1 MASLTIKTNLDQ
13 VLSNLGQSLKTIM
26 DPNYLLR
33 PVAIEVLPMM
43 TERIHKEGKA
53 SDGGQIGTYSSGY
66 MKLRTGNYGNAGKY
80 KSGKK
85 KGELKDSGVFT
96 RGDNKGEARPKYNRS
111 ADTKIIVSLTRQLEN
126 NWSVLETK
134 NGYGIGFTN
143 PFNAQKLRWVE
154 EIKGGGPDSPK
165 LIGNLT
171 TEEIDY
177 AFERINELVEN
188 ALNDKNP

>member
-53 SDGGQIGTYSSGY
+53 SDGGQIGSYS
-66 MKLRTGNYGNAGKY
+66 NAYLKY
-80 KSGKK
+80 ARKK
-85 KGELKDSGVFT
+85 AG
-96 RGDNKGEARPKYNRS
+96 RGQDPKV
-111 ADTKIIVSLTRQLEN
+111 IVSLTRQLEN
-126 NWSVLETK
+126 NWSVLETT

-143 PFNAQKLRWVE
+143 PFNADKLRWVE
-154 EIKGGGPDSPK
+154 EIKDRVIS
-165 LIGNLT
+165 NLT
-171 TEEIDY
+171 TIEIDY
-177 AFERINELVEN
+177 AFDRINELVAN
-188 ALNDKNP
+188 ALDK